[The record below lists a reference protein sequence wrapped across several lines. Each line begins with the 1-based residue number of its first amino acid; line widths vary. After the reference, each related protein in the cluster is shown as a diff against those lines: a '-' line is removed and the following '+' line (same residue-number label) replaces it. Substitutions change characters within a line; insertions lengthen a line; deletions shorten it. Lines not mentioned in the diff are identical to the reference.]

1 MDHLG
6 GHNGSGGRAVSAD
19 KAGGAEDRVGG
30 GGRGLVLGQDCGG
43 AQECEVRARH
53 SQALEEG
60 LRLLAEDERVVTKVG
75 SLRLLDPSLQS
86 MQVLGHSHPH
96 SLVCS
101 NAVAIS
107 AKNSKKR
114 SLAQCH
120 GCCLHKYSNTLSALL
135 CTIPMQASLPTLSDT
150 AGDICVATKTQV
162 HASDNV

>member
-86 MQVLGHSHPH
+86 MQVLGHRI
-96 SLVCS
+96 LLT
-101 NAVAIS
+101 AWFVAMLWQSPLRTVKS
-107 AKNSKKR
+107 A
-114 SLAQCH
+114 A
-120 GCCLHKYSNTLSALL
+120 
-135 CTIPMQASLPTLSDT
+135 
-150 AGDICVATKTQV
+150 
-162 HASDNV
+162 